1 MVPDDTDETTADHEE
16 AQSPAWLLDRRW
28 PFGAMFFLRQ
38 LGSFA
43 RDRCPD
49 PAEGLPVV
57 HLHLADGEILD
68 ICHIIGVAP
77 TWLVLAVNEF
87 EGTSGGPTM
96 RTEFIPYAMV
106 QRVTIRPGHVGGH
119 RVGFDLGRR
128 ADLVPSPTASKI
140 MTPEE
145 AVALAAGQAAQAMT
159 DTEPTGAGG

>member
-1 MVPDDTDETTADHEE
+1 MIPDSEATADHEE
-16 AQSPAWLLDRRW
+16 AESTAWLLDRRW

-77 TWLVLAVNEF
+77 NWLVLAVNES
-87 EGTSGGPTM
+87 EGSSSAPAM
-96 RTEFIPYAMV
+96 RTEFVPYGMV
-106 QRVTIRPGHVGGH
+106 HRVTIRAGRVGGH
-119 RVGFDLGRR
+119 HVGFDLGRR
-128 ADLVPSPTASKI
+128 VDLIPGPTASRI
-140 MTPEE
+140 MSPEE
-145 AVALAAGQAAQAMT
+145 AVALAAGRAPSS
-159 DTEPTGAGG
+159 DRTGELP